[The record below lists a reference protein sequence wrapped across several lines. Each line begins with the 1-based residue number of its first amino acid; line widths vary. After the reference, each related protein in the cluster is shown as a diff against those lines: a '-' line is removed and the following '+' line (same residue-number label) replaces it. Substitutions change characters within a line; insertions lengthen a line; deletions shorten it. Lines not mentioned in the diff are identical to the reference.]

1 MTVLL
6 KTIEI
11 IKQQQLRKKKPPIKG
26 TSFKVTIKCVDWSLN
41 VTVTRVTFKY
51 VTSELQHFLLRFL
64 EATVCDVCYCFTC
77 EASGRSYTVPF
88 DLPQCICA
96 TVFEWSWLQSLK
108 GFKLVSVSLFHVSAR
123 PYNICELDVR
133 TASSF
138 FFFFFANA
146 HPHIRP
152 DQLMLKQQ
160 LTSWSEPEYSWS

>member
-1 MTVLL
+1 M
-6 KTIEI
+6 
-11 IKQQQLRKKKPPIKG
+11 
-26 TSFKVTIKCVDWSLN
+26 TIKCVDWSLN

-77 EASGRSYTVPF
+77 EASGRSYIVPF

-138 FFFFFANA
+138 FFFLQTITSA
-146 HPHIRP
+146 HQTWPADAQTAADIMIRTWIF
-152 DQLMLKQQ
+152 LVLNRKVNG
-160 LTSWSEPEYSWS
+160 